1 MQSMLLILMVSLL
14 LLVAA
19 TSVHGREAATAS
31 AAASASSGGTTKKK
45 SVEKKT
51 GKKKK
56 VSALVVFGDSIVD
69 PGNNNAISTIIKAN
83 FPPYGHDFGQDHR
96 PTGRFCNGRIPTDFI
111 GTPASPF
118 SLSFFSHQ
126 CELNCPYIL

>member
-1 MQSMLLILMVSLL
+1 MQSILTILLVSLL

-19 TSVHGREAATAS
+19 TSVHGREAAS
-31 AAASASSGGTTKKK
+31 AGASASSGGTTKKN
-45 SVEKKT
+45 SAEKKT

-56 VSALVVFGDSIVD
+56 VTALVVFGDSIVD

-111 GTPASPF
+111 GTFVSPSF
-118 SLSFFSHQ
+118 FLSFFSYHNATKLK
-126 CELNCPYIL
+126 C

>member
-1 MQSMLLILMVSLL
+1 MQSILTILLVSLL

-19 TSVHGREAATAS
+19 TSVHGREAASAGAS
-31 AAASASSGGTTKKK
+31 SSSGGTTKKK
-45 SVEKKT
+45 SAEKKT

-56 VSALVVFGDSIVD
+56 VTALVVFGDSIVD

-111 GTPASPF
+111 GTPAA
-118 SLSFFSHQ
+118 SLSFLLVFFLTS
-126 CELNCPYIL
+126 